1 MLFVT
6 VVCNENLLVLKAAE
20 GGQTLLDRLGFRKKS

>member
-6 VVCNENLLVLKAAE
+6 VVCDENLLVLKAAE
-20 GGQTLLDRLGFRKKS
+20 GGQTLDRLGFRKKS